1 MKASVKNRSLQPE
14 EVEIRV
20 DSISKSG
27 KSVTVVPYIKK
38 ETAWNYLDEL
48 YGAGNWD
55 KTVTM
60 DKKSA
65 DTPFY
70 SICRIHVHTDDVDF
84 FREDAGEGDS
94 PKAAAS
100 DALKRAAMNIV
111 PAFRALGTVPT
122 LRINENDVADA
133 LDLGPE
139 KTLKDTLRFA
149 KFKVLS
155 ISFGTSVAGD
165 FIKAMTI
172 AEEKTGDIVHE
183 YVNKGTREYRQ
194 EVSADVAERVTELRT
209 RMAEAKY
216 SEENMLKHYGIKDL
230 SELAETEKRY
240 NDALLNLKERK
251 RKIDNMKKQK
261 KKEA

>member
-1 MKASVKNRSLQPE
+1 MKVAVKNRSLQPE

-20 DSISKSG
+20 DSIAKSG
-27 KSVTVVPYIKK
+27 KSFTVVPYIKK

-100 DALKRAAMNIV
+100 DALKRATMNIV
-111 PAFRALGTVPT
+111 PSFRALGTVPT
-122 LRINENDVADA
+122 LRISDKDVADV
-133 LDLGPE
+133 LGLGPE
-139 KTLKDTLRFA
+139 KTLKDAVRFA

-155 ISFGTSVAGD
+155 ISFGTGVAGE

-172 AEEKTGDIVHE
+172 AEEETGTIVHE
-183 YVNKGTREYRQ
+183 YVNIDTREYRK
-194 EVSADVAERVTELRT
+194 EISADIAEKVTELRV
-209 RMAEAKY
+209 RMAEAKM
-216 SEENMLKHYGIKDL
+216 SEENMLKHYKVKDL
-230 SELAETEKRY
+230 YALAETEKRY
-240 NDALLNLKERK
+240 NDALLNLADRK
-251 RKIDNMKKQK
+251 QQLEANKKK